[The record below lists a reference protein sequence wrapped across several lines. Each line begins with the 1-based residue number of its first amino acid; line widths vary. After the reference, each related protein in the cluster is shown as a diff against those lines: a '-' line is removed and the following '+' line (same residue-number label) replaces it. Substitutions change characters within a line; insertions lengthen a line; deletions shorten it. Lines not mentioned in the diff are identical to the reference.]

1 MTTSSPLPDSPDS
14 RQEATAA
21 ARRSNAEP
29 AASMIARAA
38 RFSDAAIVPLIVALA
53 CYLPLAHFA
62 IAPSNPLHLSLFGI
76 NLIGQIIC
84 FALLALALDLVW
96 GYAGILSLGH
106 GIFFGIGG
114 YLMGIY
120 LLNGA
125 YQDTHVLPDF
135 LQYMGASEFPRA
147 WRAFARLDVT
157 VLATIV
163 AAALVAG
170 VFGFVT
176 FRSRINGVYLSIITQ
191 ALTYALMLLLF
202 INDIGLG
209 GNNGMTGF
217 TRIAGFRLADVSTQI
232 GLAVASCLLL
242 ALAYLVVRAIV
253 GSSFGRALV
262 AVRDDEARMR
272 FLGYRTPFIKLVAW
286 CLSAVLAALAGML
299 YVPQVGIVNPTIVSP
314 QLSVEIAVWVAIGG
328 RGTLVGAIVGAIVVN
343 GLKFW
348 LTAQWPAVWPF
359 ILAGVTLAIV
369 IRFGNGLW
377 GAFKAAGDSAQG
389 ARH

>member
-1 MTTSSPLPDSPDS
+1 MNTLPDPHAPQRFTLSSLAAKWLGPAT
-14 RQEATAA
+14 EACVA
-21 ARRSNAEP
+21 
-29 AASMIARAA
+29 
-38 RFSDAAIVPLIVALA
+38 PLLLLVAL
-53 CYLPLAHFA
+53 YLPFA
-62 IAPSNPLHLSLFGI
+62 YFVLPEASALHLSLFGI
-76 NLIGQIIC
+76 NLIGQIMC

-106 GIFFGIGG
+106 GVFFGIGG
-114 YLMGIY
+114 YLMAIY

-125 YQDTHVLPDF
+125 YEQTHVLPDF
-135 LQYMGASEFPRA
+135 MQYMGASEFPPLWKA
-147 WRAFARLDVT
+147 LSRLDVT

-163 AAALVAG
+163 ASAAVAA

-202 INDIGLG
+202 INDVGLG

-217 TRIAGFRLADVSTQI
+217 TQLAGHPVAGATTQI
-232 GLAVASCLLL
+232 GLAVASCVLLVAAYVGVRYL
-242 ALAYLVVRAIV
+242 TRSAL
-253 GSSFGRALV
+253 GRALI

-272 FLGYRTPFIKLVAW
+272 FLGYRTHTLKLLAW

-328 RGTLVGAIVGAIVVN
+328 RGTLLGAIFGAILVN
-343 GLKFW
+343 GIKFW
-348 LTAQWPAVWPF
+348 LTAELPAVWPF
-359 ILAGVTLAIV
+359 ILAGVTLLIV
-369 IRFGNGLW
+369 VCFNNGVW
-377 GAFKAAGDSAQG
+377 GTFKAAAGRERQP
-389 ARH
+389 

>member
-1 MTTSSPLPDSPDS
+1 MGPATEAFVAPVLILVALYLPF
-14 RQEATAA
+14 AY
-21 ARRSNAEP
+21 
-29 AASMIARAA
+29 
-38 RFSDAAIVPLIVALA
+38 FIVPESSA
-53 CYLPLAHFA
+53 
-62 IAPSNPLHLSLFGI
+62 LHLSLFGI
-76 NLIGQIIC
+76 NLIGQIMC

-114 YLMGIY
+114 YLMAIY

-125 YQDTHVLPDF
+125 YEQTHVLPDF
-135 LQYMGASEFPRA
+135 MQYMGAHDFPKL
-147 WRAFARLDVT
+147 WTVLARLDVA
-157 VLATIV
+157 VLATV
-163 AAALVAG
+163 AISVVVAG

-202 INDIGLG
+202 INDVGLG

-217 TRIAGFRLADVSTQI
+217 TRLAGHPVAATGTQI
-232 GLAVASCLLL
+232 GLAVASCVLLVV
-242 ALAYLVVRAIV
+242 AYLAVRYLTRSA
-253 GSSFGRALV
+253 FGRALI

-272 FLGYRTPFIKLVAW
+272 FLGYRTHTLKLVAW

-328 RGTLVGAIVGAIVVN
+328 RGTLVGAILGAILVN
-343 GLKFW
+343 GIKFW
-348 LTAQWPAVWPF
+348 LTAELPAVWPF
-359 ILAGVTLAIV
+359 ILAGVTLLIV
-369 IRFGNGLW
+369 VCFSHGVW
-377 GAFKAAGDSAQG
+377 GTFKAAIEPRQDGH
-389 ARH
+389 R

>member
-1 MTTSSPLPDSPDS
+1 MNTFPDPRTSRRFTLSAFATRWLGQIVEIGIVPVLVLVALYLPFAYFVIP
-14 RQEATAA
+14 E
-21 ARRSNAEP
+21 SNA
-29 AASMIARAA
+29 
-38 RFSDAAIVPLIVALA
+38 
-53 CYLPLAHFA
+53 
-62 IAPSNPLHLSLFGI
+62 LHLSLFGI
-76 NLIGQIIC
+76 NLVGQIMC

-114 YLMGIY
+114 YLMAIH

-125 YQDTHVLPDF
+125 YAETHVLPDF
-135 LQYMGASEFPRA
+135 LQYMGASDFPA
-147 WRAFARLDVT
+147 VWKVLSRLDVT
-157 VLATIV
+157 ILLTIV
-163 AAALVAG
+163 VATLVAG

-202 INDIGLG
+202 INDVGLG

-217 TRIAGFRLADVSTQI
+217 TSLAGYKLAGVTTQI
-232 GLAVASCLLL
+232 GLAVCSCLLL
-242 ALAYLVVRAIV
+242 VAAYVGLRYLVR
-253 GSSFGRALV
+253 SSFGRALI

-272 FLGYRTPFIKLVAW
+272 FLGYRTHTLKLFAW

-314 QLSVEIAVWVAIGG
+314 ELSVEIAVWVAIGG
-328 RGTLVGAIVGAIVVN
+328 RGTLIGAIVGAIAVN

-348 LTAQWPAVWPF
+348 LTAQLPEVWPF
-359 ILAGVTLAIV
+359 ILAGVTLVIV
-369 IRFGNGLW
+369 VYFSNGVW
-377 GAFKAAGDSAQG
+377 GTLKAAGNESKG
-389 ARH
+389 GRS